1 VIAVSVRL
9 LGDVRR
15 FVRESPDGL
24 TRRIPEGATIAD
36 LLGALGIPLDEELVI
51 GINNSLAGRETT
63 LAAGDSV
70 LLVTPMAGG

>member
-24 TRRIPEGATIAD
+24 TRHIQEGATIAD
-36 LLGALGIPLDEELVI
+36 LLGALGKALRDVK
-51 GINNSLAGRETT
+51 R
-63 LAAGDSV
+63 
-70 LLVTPMAGG
+70 

>member
-24 TRRIPEGATIAD
+24 TRQMPEGASIAD
-36 LLGALGIPLDEELVI
+36 LLDALGIPLDEELVI
-51 GINNSLAGRETT
+51 GINSTLAGREAT

>member
-1 VIAVSVRL
+1 MIAVSVRL

-15 FVRESPDGL
+15 FVRDSPDGF
-24 TRRIPEGATIAD
+24 TRQMPEGASIAD

-51 GINNSLAGRETT
+51 GVNNALAGRETT